1 MFNRKTLFVVGA
13 GGSKELGLPIG
24 DELKDK
30 IAAKVNIKFKD
41 NHNRSSGD
49 VDVYKAVHALM
60 RERGERDGNPYY
72 RAGRDIAA
80 AMPQALS
87 IDNYLDAHSTDQHV
101 VDMGKIGIVA
111 SILEAERKSR
121 LFVDPHSPDKH
132 DFKKTADT
140 WHNVFCKMLTEGVRS
155 DDLTD
160 LFKNVSFITFNYD
173 RCIEQYLA
181 LWLES
186 YYRINE
192 SAARSLVKQMTIVHP
207 YGKIGPLPWENPNT
221 PVHYGADP
229 ERHDLAALAKN
240 IRTFTEQVDDET
252 VPERMKELVA
262 DAAQIVY
269 LGFSFGSQNLDLLK
283 PENATI
289 YRHTYA
295 TSLGI
300 SPQNT
305 QVIKLRLTRDF
316 FIHGQ
321 RLLNDAYF
329 EESTCFKLLNDYYR
343 VFTQ

>member
-1 MFNRKTLFVVGA
+1 MYNRKTLFVVGA

-30 IAAKVNIKFKD
+30 IAAKLNIKFKD
-41 NHNRSSGD
+41 NYNLSSGD
-49 VDVYKAVHALM
+49 VGVYQAVHALM

-111 SILEAERKSR
+111 SILEAERKSK
-121 LFVDPHSPDKH
+121 LFIDPHSSDKH

-140 WHNVFCKMLTEGVRS
+140 WHNVFCKMLTEGVRRE
-155 DDLTD
+155 DLTD

-252 VPERMKELVA
+252 VPEKMKQLVA
-262 DAAQIVY
+262 DAVQIVY

-283 PENATI
+283 PENCHLYKKSYGTTLGLSRPNI
-289 YRHTYA
+289 QIIKTRLNNDLHVHSQSFM
-295 TSLGI
+295 TSI
-300 SPQNT
+300 
-305 QVIKLRLTRDF
+305 D
-316 FIHGQ
+316 
-321 RLLNDAYF
+321 F
-329 EESTCFKLLNDYYR
+329 EEVTCAQILINYSR
-343 VFTQ
+343 VLTE